1 MDILKFAEDLVSA
14 PQQMIHKAGGCNN
27 ENGFTVI
34 LDNSNTEQA
43 QYRDAPL
50 FYGQTLTIKPPNDN
64 TTAQQTTSFGN
75 NPKPTQKTAPDR
87 ASNSATPKAKKYVP
101 EQIRRMKNLYQYGNG
116 SFKQICKN
124 FYVQGKFM
132 ENYEDNVPWKG
143 EISTYYWSTY
153 HNLSL
158 AQLRGYFTWRT
169 ELRKGNYQKH
179 CETFVSMYLYELL
192 NGIGTKSVE
201 DSLRKME
208 EFETGYIDSGFGDK
222 YLRDMLHRWMLE
234 FAVLKGL
241 APDITRKYADSDM
254 LEKDAAVEIL
264 HYPEKFNAQ
273 EVFNAL
279 CVFGGKKTAE
289 SKLIQERGTE
299 AITLFA
305 AVWRLASVQYQEDGK
320 KLFQLCFGRRRAQDW
335 HPLEYTLYYDNSKKR
350 KSVAYELNPSRSYLF
365 KEGAW
370 YVVTYQS
377 YYFNR
382 KIIADFLHEIDRR
395 LRLYLKTG
403 HPLKERKE
411 AAWAVS
417 YIEAVIAADAQAK
430 IEAARPKIS
439 IDFSGLDKIRK
450 DALETQ
456 DSLLTEEERN
466 TLESDAVNKAVR
478 KSATSKKRTKE
489 DSAARKNTAAV
500 LSVAAPPHLAS
511 EQSEA
516 AVLAA
521 PSGSAFGASGSSGVS
536 VPLDDSLDGMR
547 IQLLQMLLRGE
558 PVQELIAAQHGMP
571 SVIAD
576 AINEALFDFIGD
588 TVVECDGKTII
599 LVEDYRD
606 NIIGILGEDIE

>member
-1 MDILKFAEDLVSA
+1 MDTSELKVYLKTAL
-14 PQQMIHKAGGCNN
+14 QQMIDNAGSFNG
-27 ENGFTVI
+27 ESGFTVI

-43 QYRDAPL
+43 QYQDAPL
-50 FYGQTLTIKPPNDN
+50 FSGQTLAIKPPCDDMRGLQN
-64 TTAQQTTSFGN
+64 
-75 NPKPTQKTAPDR
+75 
-87 ASNSATPKAKKYVP
+87 AKQHVP
-101 EQIRRMKNLYQYGNG
+101 EQIRRMKNLYQYRSG
-116 SFKQICKN
+116 SFRQICKN

-132 ENYEDNVPWKG
+132 EDYEDNAPWDG
-143 EISTYYWSTY
+143 VVSTCYWPTY

-169 ELRKGNYQKH
+169 ELRKGNYRKH

-201 DSLRKME
+201 DSLHKME
-208 EFETGYIDSGFGDK
+208 EFEKGYIDAGFSDR
-222 YLRDMLHRWMLE
+222 YLRGRLHRWMLE
-234 FAVLKGL
+234 LAVLNGL

-264 HYPEKFNAQ
+264 RYPEKFSAQ

-289 SKLIQERGTE
+289 SKVIQEHGTE
-299 AITLFA
+299 AINFFA
-305 AVWRLASVQYQEDGK
+305 AVWCLASAQYRKDGEP
-320 KLFQLCFGRRRAQDW
+320 LFQLCFGIPSAREWR
-335 HPLEYTLYYDNSKKR
+335 PLESTFYYDNYSNSKKR
-350 KSVAYELNPSRSYLF
+350 KSVTYKLNPSRTYLF
-365 KEGAW
+365 KRDRW
-370 YVVTYQS
+370 YEVAHQNYDID
-377 YYFNR
+377 R
-382 KIIADFLHEIDRR
+382 KIIVNLLQETDRR

-411 AAWAVS
+411 AAWAVP
-417 YIEAVIAADAQAK
+417 YIEAVIEADRKAK
-430 IEAARPKIS
+430 LEAARPKVS

-456 DSLLTEEERN
+456 DNLLTEEETQCTPEFN
-466 TLESDAVNKAVR
+466 AVNKAVR
-478 KSATSKKRTKE
+478 KSAGSKKRTKE
-489 DSAARKNTAAV
+489 NSAARKNTAAV
-500 LSVAAPPHLAS
+500 LSVAASPHLAS

-521 PSGSAFGASGSSGVS
+521 PSNTS
-536 VPLDDSLDGMR
+536 VPLDGMQM
-547 IQLLQMLLRGE
+547 QLLRMLLRGE

-576 AINEALFDFIGD
+576 AINEALFDLIGD
-588 TVVECDGKTII
+588 TVVECDGKTIT

-606 NIIGILGEDIE
+606 DIIGILG

>member
-1 MDILKFAEDLVSA
+1 MDTSELKVYLKTAL
-14 PQQMIHKAGGCNN
+14 QQMIDNAGSFNG

-34 LDNSNTEQA
+34 LDNSNTEQE
-43 QYRDAPL
+43 QYQDAPL
-50 FYGQTLTIKPPNDN
+50 FSGQTLAIRSPCDDMRGLQN
-64 TTAQQTTSFGN
+64 
-75 NPKPTQKTAPDR
+75 
-87 ASNSATPKAKKYVP
+87 AKQHVP

-169 ELRKGNYQKH
+169 ELRKGNYRKH

-201 DSLRKME
+201 DSLHKMK

-222 YLRDMLHRWMLE
+222 YLRDRLHRWMLE

-241 APDITRKYADSDM
+241 APDIARKYADSDM

-264 HYPEKFNAQ
+264 HYPEKFSEQ

-289 SKLIQERGTE
+289 SKLIQECGTE
-299 AITLFA
+299 AIALFA

-320 KLFQLCFGRRRAQDW
+320 QLFQLCFGRRRAQDW

-350 KSVAYELNPSRSYLF
+350 KSVAYELNPSRTYLF

-382 KIIADFLHEIDRR
+382 KIIADFLHETERR

-411 AAWAVS
+411 AAWAVP
-417 YIEAVIAADAQAK
+417 YIEAVIEADRKAK
-430 IEAARPKIS
+430 LEAARPKIS

-456 DSLLTEEERN
+456 DNLLTEEE
-466 TLESDAVNKAVR
+466 TMGSPEIA
-478 KSATSKKRTKE
+478 SKPSE
-489 DSAARKNTAAV
+489 V
-500 LSVAAPPHLAS
+500 SVP
-511 EQSEA
+511 
-516 AVLAA
+516 
-521 PSGSAFGASGSSGVS
+521 SGVS
-536 VPLDDSLDGMR
+536 VPLDDMQ

-558 PVQELIAAQHGMP
+558 PVQELITAQHGMP

-576 AINEALFDFIGD
+576 AINEALFDLIGD
-588 TVVECDGKTII
+588 TVVECDGRTIT

-606 NIIGILGEDIE
+606 DIIGILG

>member
-1 MDILKFAEDLVSA
+1 MDTSELKVYLKTAL
-14 PQQMIHKAGGCNN
+14 QQMIDNAGSFNG

-34 LDNSNTEQA
+34 LDNSNTEQE
-43 QYRDAPL
+43 QYQDAPL
-50 FYGQTLTIKPPNDN
+50 FSGQTLAIRSPCDDMRGLQN
-64 TTAQQTTSFGN
+64 
-75 NPKPTQKTAPDR
+75 
-87 ASNSATPKAKKYVP
+87 AKQHVP

-169 ELRKGNYQKH
+169 ELRKGNYRKH

-201 DSLRKME
+201 DSLHKME
-208 EFETGYIDSGFGDK
+208 EFEKGYIDAGFSDR
-222 YLRDMLHRWMLE
+222 YLRGRLHRWMLE
-234 FAVLKGL
+234 LAVLNGL
-241 APDITRKYADSDM
+241 APDIARKYADSDM

-264 HYPEKFNAQ
+264 HYPEKFSEQ

-289 SKLIQERGTE
+289 SKLIQECGTE
-299 AITLFA
+299 AIALFA

-395 LRLYLKTG
+395 LRLYLKIR

-411 AAWAVS
+411 AAWAVP
-417 YIEAVIAADAQAK
+417 YIEAVIEADRKAK

-456 DSLLTEEERN
+456 DSLLTKEETMGSPEVASKQTEN
-466 TLESDAVNKAVR
+466 SKHTGTPEYAGDAIPDTA
-478 KSATSKKRTKE
+478 SIPIPATASMP
-489 DSAARKNTAAV
+489 SAAT
-500 LSVAAPPHLAS
+500 L
-511 EQSEA
+511 
-516 AVLAA
+516 
-521 PSGSAFGASGSSGVS
+521 SGSAFGASGSSGVS
-536 VPLDDSLDGMR
+536 VPLDDSLDGMQ
-547 IQLLQMLLRGE
+547 IQLLRMLLRGE

-576 AINEALFDFIGD
+576 AINEALFDLIGD

>member
-1 MDILKFAEDLVSA
+1 MDTSELKVYLKTTL
-14 PQQMIHKAGGCNN
+14 QQMIDNAGSFNG
-27 ENGFTVI
+27 ESGFTVI

-43 QYRDAPL
+43 QYQDVPL
-50 FYGQTLTIKPPNDN
+50 FSGQTLAIKPPCDDMRGLQN
-64 TTAQQTTSFGN
+64 
-75 NPKPTQKTAPDR
+75 
-87 ASNSATPKAKKYVP
+87 AKQHVP
-101 EQIRRMKNLYQYGNG
+101 EQIRRMKNLYQYGSG
-116 SFKQICKN
+116 SFRQICKN

-132 ENYEDNVPWKG
+132 EDYEDNAPWDG
-143 EISTYYWSTY
+143 VVSTCYWPTY

-169 ELRKGNYQKH
+169 ELRKGNYRKH

-201 DSLRKME
+201 DSLHKME
-208 EFETGYIDSGFGDK
+208 EFEKGYIDAGFSDR
-222 YLRDMLHRWMLE
+222 YLRGRLHRWMLE
-234 FAVLKGL
+234 LAVLNGL

-264 HYPEKFNAQ
+264 RYPEKFSAQ

-289 SKLIQERGTE
+289 SKVIQEHGTE
-299 AITLFA
+299 AINFFA
-305 AVWRLASVQYQEDGK
+305 AVWCLASAQYRKDGEP
-320 KLFQLCFGRRRAQDW
+320 LFQLCFGIPSAREWR
-335 HPLEYTLYYDNSKKR
+335 PLESTFYYDNYSNSKKR
-350 KSVAYELNPSRSYLF
+350 KSVTYKLNPSRTYLF
-365 KEGAW
+365 KRDRW
-370 YVVTYQS
+370 YEVAHQNYDID
-377 YYFNR
+377 R
-382 KIIADFLHEIDRR
+382 KIIVNLLQETDRR

-411 AAWAVS
+411 AAWAVP
-417 YIEAVIAADAQAK
+417 YIEAVIEADRKAK
-430 IEAARPKIS
+430 LEAARPKVS

-456 DSLLTEEERN
+456 DNLLTEEETQCTPEFN
-466 TLESDAVNKAVR
+466 AVNKAVR
-478 KSATSKKRTKE
+478 KSAGSKKRTKE
-489 DSAARKNTAAV
+489 NSAARKNTAAV
-500 LSVAAPPHLAS
+500 LSVAASPHLAS

-521 PSGSAFGASGSSGVS
+521 PSNTS
-536 VPLDDSLDGMR
+536 VPLDGMQM
-547 IQLLQMLLRGE
+547 QLLRMLLRGE

-576 AINEALFDFIGD
+576 AINEALFDLIGD
-588 TVVECDGKTII
+588 TVVECDGKTIT

-606 NIIGILGEDIE
+606 DIIGILG

>member
-1 MDILKFAEDLVSA
+1 MDTSELKVYLKTAL
-14 PQQMIHKAGGCNN
+14 QQMIDNAGSFNG

-34 LDNSNTEQA
+34 LDNSNTEQE
-43 QYRDAPL
+43 QYQDAPL
-50 FYGQTLTIKPPNDN
+50 FSGQTLAIRSPCDDMRGLQN
-64 TTAQQTTSFGN
+64 
-75 NPKPTQKTAPDR
+75 
-87 ASNSATPKAKKYVP
+87 AKQHVP

-169 ELRKGNYQKH
+169 ELRKGNYRKH

-201 DSLRKME
+201 DSLHKMK

-222 YLRDMLHRWMLE
+222 YLRDRLHRWMLE

-241 APDITRKYADSDM
+241 APDIARKYADSDM

-279 CVFGGKKTAE
+279 CVCGGKKTAE

-335 HPLEYTLYYDNSKKR
+335 RPLEYTLYYDNSKKR

-370 YVVTYQS
+370 YVATYQS

-411 AAWAVS
+411 AAWAVP
-417 YIEAVIAADAQAK
+417 YIEAVIEADRKAK

-456 DSLLTEEERN
+456 DNLLTEEE
-466 TLESDAVNKAVR
+466 TMGLPETA
-478 KSATSKKRTKE
+478 SK
-489 DSAARKNTAAV
+489 
-500 LSVAAPPHLAS
+500 PS
-511 EQSEA
+511 E
-516 AVLAA
+516 
-521 PSGSAFGASGSSGVS
+521 VS
-536 VPLDDSLDGMR
+536 VPFDGLLDGMQV
-547 IQLLQMLLRGE
+547 QLLQMLLRGE
-558 PVQELIAAQHGMP
+558 PVQELITAQHGMP

-588 TVVECDGKTII
+588 TVVECDGKTIT

-606 NIIGILGEDIE
+606 DLIGILG

>member
-1 MDILKFAEDLVSA
+1 MGMIDILKFAEDLEST
-14 PQQMIHKAGGCNN
+14 PQQMIDKAGGYNN

-43 QYRDAPL
+43 QYQDAPL
-50 FYGQTLTIKPPNDN
+50 FYGKTLTIKIPNDN
-64 TTAQQTTSFGN
+64 TTAQQTALSDN
-75 NPKPTQKTAPDR
+75 NPKLTQATVTDR
-87 ASNSATPKAKKYVP
+87 ASNSATPRAKKYVP

-132 ENYEDNVPWKG
+132 ENYEDNVSWKG

-279 CVFGGKKTAE
+279 CVCGGKKTAE

-382 KIIADFLHEIDRR
+382 KIIADFLHETDRR

-411 AAWAVS
+411 AAWAVP
-417 YIEAVIAADAQAK
+417 YIEAVIEADRKAK

-456 DSLLTEEERN
+456 DSLLTKEETMGSPEAASKQTEN
-466 TLESDAVNKAVR
+466 SKHTGTPEYAGDAIPDTA
-478 KSATSKKRTKE
+478 SIPIPATASMP
-489 DSAARKNTAAV
+489 SAAT
-500 LSVAAPPHLAS
+500 L
-511 EQSEA
+511 
-516 AVLAA
+516 
-521 PSGSAFGASGSSGVS
+521 SGSAFGASGSSGVS
-536 VPLDDSLDGMR
+536 VPLDDSLDGMQ
-547 IQLLQMLLRGE
+547 IQLLRMLLRRE

-576 AINEALFDFIGD
+576 AINEALFDLIGD
-588 TVVECDGKTII
+588 TVVECDGKTIT

-606 NIIGILGEDIE
+606 DIIGIFGEDIT

>member
-1 MDILKFAEDLVSA
+1 MNTSELKVYLKTAL
-14 PQQMIHKAGGCNN
+14 QQMIDNAGSFNG
-27 ENGFTVI
+27 ENGFTIV
-34 LDNSNTEQA
+34 LENSASEQV
-43 QYRDAPL
+43 QYHDAPL
-50 FYGQTLTIKPPNDN
+50 FSGQTLAIRQPCDDMRGLQN
-64 TTAQQTTSFGN
+64 
-75 NPKPTQKTAPDR
+75 
-87 ASNSATPKAKKYVP
+87 AKQHVP
-101 EQIRRMKNLYQYGNG
+101 EQIRRMKNLYQYRSG
-116 SFKQICKN
+116 SFRQICKN

-132 ENYEDNVPWKG
+132 EDYEDNAPWDG
-143 EISTYYWSTY
+143 VVSTCYWPTY

-158 AQLRGYFTWRT
+158 TQLRGYFTWRT
-169 ELRKGNYQKH
+169 ELRKGNYRKH

-201 DSLRKME
+201 DSLHKME
-208 EFETGYIDSGFGDK
+208 EFEKGYIDAGFSDR
-222 YLRDMLHRWMLE
+222 YLRGRLHRWMLE
-234 FAVLKGL
+234 LAVLNGL

-264 HYPEKFNAQ
+264 RYPEKFSAQ

-456 DSLLTEEERN
+456 DNLLTEEETVGSPEFN
-466 TLESDAVNKAVR
+466 AVNKAVR
-478 KSATSKKRTKE
+478 KSAASKKRTKE

-521 PSGSAFGASGSSGVS
+521 PSNTS
-536 VPLDDSLDGMR
+536 VPLDDMQM
-547 IQLLQMLLRGE
+547 QLLRMLLRGE

-576 AINEALFDFIGD
+576 AINEALFDLIGD
-588 TVVECDGKTII
+588 TVVECDGKTIT

-606 NIIGILGEDIE
+606 NIIGILG

>member
-1 MDILKFAEDLVSA
+1 MDTSELKVYLKTAL
-14 PQQMIHKAGGCNN
+14 QQMIDNAGSFNG
-27 ENGFTVI
+27 ESGFTVI

-43 QYRDAPL
+43 QYQDAPL
-50 FYGQTLTIKPPNDN
+50 FSGQALAIKPPCDDIRGLQN
-64 TTAQQTTSFGN
+64 
-75 NPKPTQKTAPDR
+75 
-87 ASNSATPKAKKYVP
+87 AKQHVP
-101 EQIRRMKNLYQYGNG
+101 EQIRRMKNLYQYRSG
-116 SFKQICKN
+116 SFRQICKN

-132 ENYEDNVPWKG
+132 EDYEDNAPWDG
-143 EISTYYWSTY
+143 VVSTCYWPTY

-169 ELRKGNYQKH
+169 ELRKGNYRKH

-201 DSLRKME
+201 DSLHKMK

-222 YLRDMLHRWMLE
+222 YLRDRLHRWMLE

-241 APDITRKYADSDM
+241 APDIVRKYADSDM

-264 HYPEKFNAQ
+264 HYPEKFSEQ

-289 SKLIQERGTE
+289 SKLIQECGTE
-299 AITLFA
+299 AIALFA

-335 HPLEYTLYYDNSKKR
+335 RPLEYTLYYDNSKKR
-350 KSVAYELNPSRSYLF
+350 ESVAYELNPSRSYLF
-365 KEGAW
+365 TEGAW

-382 KIIADFLHEIDRR
+382 KIIVDFLHETDRR
-395 LRLYLKTG
+395 LRLYLKIR

-411 AAWAVS
+411 AAWAVP
-417 YIEAVIAADAQAK
+417 YIEAVIEADRKARL
-430 IEAARPKIS
+430 EAARPKIS

-456 DSLLTEEERN
+456 DSLLTDEETMGSPETASKQTEN
-466 TLESDAVNKAVR
+466 SKHTGTPEYGGDAIP
-478 KSATSKKRTKE
+478 
-489 DSAARKNTAAV
+489 DAASIPIPAAV
-500 LSVAAPPHLAS
+500 PSTTSMPP
-511 EQSEA
+511 A
-516 AVLAA
+516 AV
-521 PSGSAFGASGSSGVS
+521 PSGSAFGASGPSGVS
-536 VPLDDSLDGMR
+536 VPLDDMQ

-558 PVQELIAAQHGMP
+558 PVQELITAQHGMP

-576 AINEALFDFIGD
+576 AINEALFDLIGD
-588 TVVECDGKTII
+588 TVVECDGETIT
-599 LVEDYRD
+599 LVEDYHD
-606 NIIGILGEDIE
+606 NIIGILG

>member
-1 MDILKFAEDLVSA
+1 MDTSELKVYLKTAL
-14 PQQMIHKAGGCNN
+14 QQMIDNAGSFNG
-27 ENGFTVI
+27 ESGFTVI

-43 QYRDAPL
+43 QYQDAPL
-50 FYGQTLTIKPPNDN
+50 FSGQTLAIKPPCDDMRGLQN
-64 TTAQQTTSFGN
+64 
-75 NPKPTQKTAPDR
+75 
-87 ASNSATPKAKKYVP
+87 AKQHVP
-101 EQIRRMKNLYQYGNG
+101 EQIRRMKNLYQYGSG
-116 SFKQICKN
+116 SFRQICKN

-132 ENYEDNVPWKG
+132 EDYEDNAPWDG
-143 EISTYYWSTY
+143 VVSTCYWPTY

-169 ELRKGNYQKH
+169 ELRKGNYRKH

-201 DSLRKME
+201 DSLHKME
-208 EFETGYIDSGFGDK
+208 EFEKGYIDAGFSDR
-222 YLRDMLHRWMLE
+222 YLRGRLHRWMLE
-234 FAVLKGL
+234 LAVLNGL

-264 HYPEKFNAQ
+264 RYPEKFSAQ

-289 SKLIQERGTE
+289 SKVIQEHGTE
-299 AITLFA
+299 AINFFA
-305 AVWRLASVQYQEDGK
+305 AVWCLASAQYRKDGEP
-320 KLFQLCFGRRRAQDW
+320 LFQLCFGIPSAREWR
-335 HPLEYTLYYDNSKKR
+335 PLESTFYYDNYSNSKKR
-350 KSVAYELNPSRSYLF
+350 KSVTYKLNPSRTYLF
-365 KEGAW
+365 KRDRW
-370 YVVTYQS
+370 YEVAHQNYDID
-377 YYFNR
+377 R
-382 KIIADFLHEIDRR
+382 KIIVNLLQETDRR

-411 AAWAVS
+411 AAWAVP
-417 YIEAVIAADAQAK
+417 YIEAVIEADRKAK
-430 IEAARPKIS
+430 LEAARPKVS

-456 DSLLTEEERN
+456 DNLLTEEETQCTPEFN
-466 TLESDAVNKAVR
+466 AVNKAVR
-478 KSATSKKRTKE
+478 KSAGSKKRTKE
-489 DSAARKNTAAV
+489 NSAARKNTAAV
-500 LSVAAPPHLAS
+500 LSVAASPHLAS

-521 PSGSAFGASGSSGVS
+521 PSNTS
-536 VPLDDSLDGMR
+536 VPLDGMQM
-547 IQLLQMLLRGE
+547 QLLRMLLRGE

-576 AINEALFDFIGD
+576 AINEALFDLIGD
-588 TVVECDGKTII
+588 TVVECDGKTIT

-606 NIIGILGEDIE
+606 DIIGILG

>member
-1 MDILKFAEDLVSA
+1 
-14 PQQMIHKAGGCNN
+14 
-27 ENGFTVI
+27 
-34 LDNSNTEQA
+34 
-43 QYRDAPL
+43 
-50 FYGQTLTIKPPNDN
+50 
-64 TTAQQTTSFGN
+64 
-75 NPKPTQKTAPDR
+75 
-87 ASNSATPKAKKYVP
+87 
-101 EQIRRMKNLYQYGNG
+101 
-116 SFKQICKN
+116 
-124 FYVQGKFM
+124 
-132 ENYEDNVPWKG
+132 
-143 EISTYYWSTY
+143 
-153 HNLSL
+153 
-158 AQLRGYFTWRT
+158 
-169 ELRKGNYQKH
+169 
-179 CETFVSMYLYELL
+179 
-192 NGIGTKSVE
+192 
-201 DSLRKME
+201 
-208 EFETGYIDSGFGDK
+208 
-222 YLRDMLHRWMLE
+222 MLE

-382 KIIADFLHEIDRR
+382 KIIADFLHETDRR
-395 LRLYLKTG
+395 LRLYLKIR

-411 AAWAVS
+411 AAWAGP
-417 YIEAVIAADAQAK
+417 YIEAVIEADRKAK
-430 IEAARPKIS
+430 IEAARPKVS

-456 DSLLTEEERN
+456 GSLLTDEETMGSPE
-466 TLESDAVNKAVR
+466 TA
-478 KSATSKKRTKE
+478 SK
-489 DSAARKNTAAV
+489 
-500 LSVAAPPHLAS
+500 PS
-511 EQSEA
+511 E
-516 AVLAA
+516 
-521 PSGSAFGASGSSGVS
+521 VS
-536 VPLDDSLDGMR
+536 VPLDDSLDGMQ
-547 IQLLQMLLRGE
+547 IQLLRMLLRGE
-558 PVQELIAAQHGMP
+558 PVQELITTQHGMP

-576 AINEALFDFIGD
+576 AINEALFDLIGD

-606 NIIGILGEDIE
+606 NIIGILG

>member
-1 MDILKFAEDLVSA
+1 MIDILKFAEDLEST
-14 PQQMIHKAGGCNN
+14 PQQMIDKAGGYNN

-50 FYGQTLTIKPPNDN
+50 FYGKTLTIKIPNDN
-64 TTAQQTTSFGN
+64 TTAQQTALSDN
-75 NPKPTQKTAPDR
+75 NPKLTQKTAPDR

-101 EQIRRMKNLYQYGNG
+101 EQIRRMKNLYQYGSG
-116 SFKQICKN
+116 SFRQICKN

-279 CVFGGKKTAE
+279 CVCGGKKTAE

-456 DSLLTEEERN
+456 DNLLTEEETVGSPEFN
-466 TLESDAVNKAVR
+466 AVNKAVR
-478 KSATSKKRTKE
+478 KSAGSKKRTKE
-489 DSAARKNTAAV
+489 NSAARKNTAAV
-500 LSVAAPPHLAS
+500 LSVAASPHLAS

-521 PSGSAFGASGSSGVS
+521 PSNTS
-536 VPLDDSLDGMR
+536 VPLDDMQM
-547 IQLLQMLLRGE
+547 QLLRMLLREE
-558 PVQELIAAQHGMP
+558 PVLELIAAQRGMP

-588 TVVECDGKTII
+588 TVVECDGKTIT
-599 LVEDYRD
+599 LVEDYRGD
-606 NIIGILGEDIE
+606 VASAIGEDNPDYCIDNSLYKV

>member
-1 MDILKFAEDLVSA
+1 MDTSELKVYLKTAL
-14 PQQMIHKAGGCNN
+14 QQMIDNAGSFNG

-34 LDNSNTEQA
+34 LDNSNTEQE
-43 QYRDAPL
+43 QYQDAPL
-50 FYGQTLTIKPPNDN
+50 FSGQTLAIRSPCDDMRGLQN
-64 TTAQQTTSFGN
+64 
-75 NPKPTQKTAPDR
+75 
-87 ASNSATPKAKKYVP
+87 AKQHVP

-169 ELRKGNYQKH
+169 ELRKGNYRKH

-201 DSLRKME
+201 DSLHKME
-208 EFETGYIDSGFGDK
+208 EFEKGYIDAGFSDR
-222 YLRDMLHRWMLE
+222 YLRGRLHRWMLE
-234 FAVLKGL
+234 LAVLNGL
-241 APDITRKYADSDM
+241 APDIARKYADSDM

-264 HYPEKFNAQ
+264 HYPEKFSEQ

-289 SKLIQERGTE
+289 SKVIQEHGTE
-299 AITLFA
+299 AINFFA
-305 AVWRLASVQYQEDGK
+305 AVWCLASAQYRKDGEP
-320 KLFQLCFGRRRAQDW
+320 LFQLCFGIPSAREWR
-335 HPLEYTLYYDNSKKR
+335 PLESTFYYDNYSNSKKR
-350 KSVAYELNPSRSYLF
+350 KSVTYKLNPSRTYLF
-365 KEGAW
+365 KRDRW
-370 YVVTYQS
+370 YEVAHQNYDID
-377 YYFNR
+377 R
-382 KIIADFLHEIDRR
+382 KIIVNLLQETDRR

-411 AAWAVS
+411 AAWAVP
-417 YIEAVIAADAQAK
+417 YIEAVIEADRKAK
-430 IEAARPKIS
+430 LEAARPKVS

-456 DSLLTEEERN
+456 DNLLTEEETQCTPEFN
-466 TLESDAVNKAVR
+466 AVNKAVR
-478 KSATSKKRTKE
+478 KSAGSKKRTKE
-489 DSAARKNTAAV
+489 NSAARKNTAAV
-500 LSVAAPPHLAS
+500 LSVAASPHLAS

-521 PSGSAFGASGSSGVS
+521 PSNTS
-536 VPLDDSLDGMR
+536 VPLDGMQM
-547 IQLLQMLLRGE
+547 QLLRMLLRGE

-576 AINEALFDFIGD
+576 AINEALFDLIGD

>member
-1 MDILKFAEDLVSA
+1 MDTSELKVYLKTAL
-14 PQQMIHKAGGCNN
+14 QQMIDNAGSFNG

-34 LDNSNTEQA
+34 LDNSNTEQE
-43 QYRDAPL
+43 QYQDAPL
-50 FYGQTLTIKPPNDN
+50 FSGQTLAIRSPCDDMRGLQN
-64 TTAQQTTSFGN
+64 
-75 NPKPTQKTAPDR
+75 
-87 ASNSATPKAKKYVP
+87 AKQHVP

-169 ELRKGNYQKH
+169 ELRKGNYRKH

-201 DSLRKME
+201 DSLHKME
-208 EFETGYIDSGFGDK
+208 EFEKGYIDAGFSDR
-222 YLRDMLHRWMLE
+222 YLRGRLHRWMLE
-234 FAVLKGL
+234 LAVLNGL
-241 APDITRKYADSDM
+241 APDIARKYADSDM

-264 HYPEKFNAQ
+264 HYPEKFSEQ

-289 SKLIQERGTE
+289 SKLIQECGTE
-299 AITLFA
+299 AIALFA

-335 HPLEYTLYYDNSKKR
+335 RPLEYTLYYDNSKKR
-350 KSVAYELNPSRSYLF
+350 ESVAYELNSSRSYLF

-382 KIIADFLHEIDRR
+382 KIIVDFLHETDRR
-395 LRLYLKTG
+395 LRLYLKIR

-411 AAWAVS
+411 AAWAVP
-417 YIEAVIAADAQAK
+417 YIEAVIEADRKAK
-430 IEAARPKIS
+430 LEAARPKVS

-456 DSLLTEEERN
+456 DNLLTEEE
-466 TLESDAVNKAVR
+466 TMGLPETA
-478 KSATSKKRTKE
+478 SK
-489 DSAARKNTAAV
+489 
-500 LSVAAPPHLAS
+500 PS
-511 EQSEA
+511 E
-516 AVLAA
+516 
-521 PSGSAFGASGSSGVS
+521 VS
-536 VPLDDSLDGMR
+536 VPFDGLLDGMQV
-547 IQLLQMLLRGE
+547 QLLQMLLRGE
-558 PVQELIAAQHGMP
+558 PVQELITAQHGMP

-588 TVVECDGKTII
+588 TVVECDGKTIT

>member
-1 MDILKFAEDLVSA
+1 MGMIDILKFAEDLESA

-299 AITLFA
+299 AITLFV

-382 KIIADFLHEIDRR
+382 KIIADFLQETDRR

-411 AAWAVS
+411 AAWAVP
-417 YIEAVIAADAQAK
+417 YIEAVIEADAQAK

-456 DSLLTEEERN
+456 DSLLTEEETMGSPEAASKQTEN
-466 TLESDAVNKAVR
+466 SKHTGTPEYDGDAIPDAASIPIPAAVP
-478 KSATSKKRTKE
+478 STASMP
-489 DSAARKNTAAV
+489 SAAT
-500 LSVAAPPHLAS
+500 
-511 EQSEA
+511 
-516 AVLAA
+516 
-521 PSGSAFGASGSSGVS
+521 PSGSAFGASIPSGVS
-536 VPLDDSLDGMR
+536 VPLDDSLDGMQ
-547 IQLLQMLLRGE
+547 IQLLRMLLRGE

-576 AINEALFDFIGD
+576 AINEALFDLIGD
-588 TVVECDGKTII
+588 TVVECDGKTIT

>member
-1 MDILKFAEDLVSA
+1 MGMIDILKFAEDLEST
-14 PQQMIHKAGGCNN
+14 PQQMIDKAGGYNN

-43 QYRDAPL
+43 QYQDAPL
-50 FYGQTLTIKPPNDN
+50 FYGQTLTIKTSNDD
-64 TTAQQTTSFGN
+64 TTAQQTAMPDN
-75 NPKPTQKTAPDR
+75 NPKLTQTTAPDR
-87 ASNSATPKAKKYVP
+87 ASNSARPKAKKYVP
-101 EQIRRMKNLYQYGNG
+101 EQIRRMKNLYQYGDG
-116 SFKQICKN
+116 SFRQQCKN

-143 EISTYYWSTY
+143 EIYECWPSY

-169 ELRKGNYQKH
+169 ELRKGNYQKN
-179 CETFVSMYLYELL
+179 CDAFVLMYLSELF
-192 NGIGTKSVE
+192 NGIGAVSA
-201 DSLRKME
+201 E
-208 EFETGYIDSGFGDK
+208 ENFHKIQEFKENYIDSGFGDK

-382 KIIADFLHEIDRR
+382 KIIADFLHETDRR

-417 YIEAVIAADAQAK
+417 YIEAVIAADRKAK
-430 IEAARPKIS
+430 FEAARPKVS

-456 DSLLTEEERN
+456 GSLLTDEETMGSPEAASKQTEN
-466 TLESDAVNKAVR
+466 SKHTGTPEYGGDAIP
-478 KSATSKKRTKE
+478 
-489 DSAARKNTAAV
+489 DAASIPIPAAV
-500 LSVAAPPHLAS
+500 PSTAS
-511 EQSEA
+511 MPSA
-516 AVLAA
+516 AA

-536 VPLDDSLDGMR
+536 VPLDDMQM
-547 IQLLQMLLRGE
+547 QLLRMLLRGE
-558 PVQELIAAQHGMP
+558 PVLELIAAQHGMP

-576 AINEALFDFIGD
+576 AINEALFDYIGD
-588 TVVECDGKTII
+588 TAVECDGETIT

-606 NIIGILGEDIE
+606 DIIEILGEDIE

>member
-1 MDILKFAEDLVSA
+1 MDILKFAEDLESA
-14 PQQMIHKAGGCNN
+14 PQQMIDKAGGCNN

-43 QYRDAPL
+43 QYQDAPL
-50 FYGQTLTIKPPNDN
+50 FSGQTLAIRSPCDDMRGLQN
-64 TTAQQTTSFGN
+64 
-75 NPKPTQKTAPDR
+75 
-87 ASNSATPKAKKYVP
+87 AKQHVP

-201 DSLRKME
+201 DSLHKMK

-254 LEKDAAVEIL
+254 MEKDAAVEIL

-335 HPLEYTLYYDNSKKR
+335 HPLEYTLYYNNSKKR

-382 KIIADFLHEIDRR
+382 KIIADFLHETDRR
-395 LRLYLKTG
+395 LRLYLKIG

-411 AAWAVS
+411 AAWAVP
-417 YIEAVIAADAQAK
+417 YIEAVIEADRKAK

-456 DSLLTEEERN
+456 DNLLTEEERN
-466 TLESDAVNKAVR
+466 TLESDAVKKAVR
-478 KSATSKKRTKE
+478 KSAASKKRTKE

-500 LSVAAPPHLAS
+500 LPVAAPPHLAS

-516 AVLAA
+516 AVLAT
-521 PSGSAFGASGSSGVS
+521 PSGSAFGASGPSGVS
-536 VPLDDSLDGMR
+536 VPLDDMQM
-547 IQLLQMLLRGE
+547 QLLRMLLRGE

-576 AINEALFDFIGD
+576 AINEALFDLIGD
-588 TVVECDGKTII
+588 TVVECDGKTIT

-606 NIIGILGEDIE
+606 NIIGILG

>member
-1 MDILKFAEDLVSA
+1 MGMMDILKFAEDLESA
-14 PQQMIHKAGGCNN
+14 SQQMIDKAGGYNN

-43 QYRDAPL
+43 QYQDAPL
-50 FYGQTLTIKPPNDN
+50 FSGQTLAIRSPCDDMRGLQN
-64 TTAQQTTSFGN
+64 
-75 NPKPTQKTAPDR
+75 
-87 ASNSATPKAKKYVP
+87 AKQHVP

-132 ENYEDNVPWKG
+132 EDYEDNVPWKG

-254 LEKDAAVEIL
+254 MEKDAAVEIL

-350 KSVAYELNPSRSYLF
+350 KSVAYELNPSRTYLF

-411 AAWAVS
+411 AAWAVP
-417 YIEAVIAADAQAK
+417 YIEAVIEANRKAK
-430 IEAARPKIS
+430 LEAARPKIS

-456 DSLLTEEERN
+456 DNLLTEEERN
-466 TLESDAVNKAVR
+466 TLESDAVKKAVR
-478 KSATSKKRTKE
+478 KSAASKKRTKE

-500 LSVAAPPHLAS
+500 LPVAAPPHLAS

-516 AVLAA
+516 VVLAT
-521 PSGSAFGASGSSGVS
+521 PSGSAFGASGPSGVS
-536 VPLDDSLDGMR
+536 VPLDDMQM
-547 IQLLQMLLRGE
+547 QLLRMLLRGE
-558 PVQELIAAQHGMP
+558 PVQELIAAQRGMP

-576 AINEALFDFIGD
+576 AINEALFDLIGD
-588 TVVECDGKTII
+588 TVVECDGKTIT

-606 NIIGILGEDIE
+606 NIIGILG

>member
-1 MDILKFAEDLVSA
+1 MDTSELKVYLKTAL
-14 PQQMIHKAGGCNN
+14 QQMIDNAGSFNG

-34 LDNSNTEQA
+34 LDNSNTEQE
-43 QYRDAPL
+43 QYQDAPL
-50 FYGQTLTIKPPNDN
+50 FSGQTLAIRSPCDDMRGLQN
-64 TTAQQTTSFGN
+64 
-75 NPKPTQKTAPDR
+75 
-87 ASNSATPKAKKYVP
+87 AKQHVP

-382 KIIADFLHEIDRR
+382 KIIADFLHETDRR

-456 DSLLTEEERN
+456 DSLLTEEETMGSPEAASKQTEN
-466 TLESDAVNKAVR
+466 SKHTGTPEYAGDAIQDAA
-478 KSATSKKRTKE
+478 SIPIPAAIPSTASMP
-489 DSAARKNTAAV
+489 SAAT
-500 LSVAAPPHLAS
+500 L
-511 EQSEA
+511 
-516 AVLAA
+516 
-521 PSGSAFGASGSSGVS
+521 SGSAFGASGSSGVS
-536 VPLDDSLDGMR
+536 VPLDDSLDGMQ
-547 IQLLQMLLRGE
+547 IQLLRMLLRRE

-576 AINEALFDFIGD
+576 AINEALFDLIGD
-588 TVVECDGKTII
+588 TVVECDGKTIT

-606 NIIGILGEDIE
+606 NIIEILG

>member
-1 MDILKFAEDLVSA
+1 MDTSELKVYLKTAL
-14 PQQMIHKAGGCNN
+14 QQMIDNAGSFNG
-27 ENGFTVI
+27 ESGFTVI

-43 QYRDAPL
+43 QYQDAPL
-50 FYGQTLTIKPPNDN
+50 FSGQALAIKPPCDDIRGLQN
-64 TTAQQTTSFGN
+64 
-75 NPKPTQKTAPDR
+75 
-87 ASNSATPKAKKYVP
+87 AKQHVP
-101 EQIRRMKNLYQYGNG
+101 EQIRRMKNLYQYRSG
-116 SFKQICKN
+116 SFRQICKN

-132 ENYEDNVPWKG
+132 EDYEDNAPWDG
-143 EISTYYWSTY
+143 VVSTCYWPTY

-169 ELRKGNYQKH
+169 ELRKGNYRKH

-201 DSLRKME
+201 DSLHKMK

-222 YLRDMLHRWMLE
+222 YLRDRLHRWMLE

-241 APDITRKYADSDM
+241 APDIVRKYADSDM

-264 HYPEKFNAQ
+264 HYPEKFSEQ

-289 SKLIQERGTE
+289 SKLIQECGTE
-299 AITLFA
+299 AIALFA

-335 HPLEYTLYYDNSKKR
+335 RPLEYTLYYDNSKKR
-350 KSVAYELNPSRSYLF
+350 ESVAYELNPSRSYLF

-382 KIIADFLHEIDRR
+382 KIIVDFLHETDRR
-395 LRLYLKTG
+395 LRLYLKIR

-411 AAWAVS
+411 AAWAVP
-417 YIEAVIAADAQAK
+417 YIEAVIEADRKARL
-430 IEAARPKIS
+430 EAARPKIS

-456 DSLLTEEERN
+456 DSLLTDEETMGSPETASKQPEN
-466 TLESDAVNKAVR
+466 SKHTGTPEYGGDAIP
-478 KSATSKKRTKE
+478 
-489 DSAARKNTAAV
+489 DAASIPIPAAV
-500 LSVAAPPHLAS
+500 PSTTSMPP
-511 EQSEA
+511 A
-516 AVLAA
+516 AV
-521 PSGSAFGASGSSGVS
+521 PSGSAFGASGPSGVS
-536 VPLDDSLDGMR
+536 VPLDDMQ

-558 PVQELIAAQHGMP
+558 PVQELITAQHGMP

-576 AINEALFDFIGD
+576 AINEALFDLIGD
-588 TVVECDGKTII
+588 TVVECDGETIT
-599 LVEDYRD
+599 LVEDYHD
-606 NIIGILGEDIE
+606 NIIGILG